1 MYRGLSPSLAARGS
15 LPYRDWDGSAGRAGE
30 RTLSGHISSYRYP
43 YRAQIFAGMAVLG
56 ALVTLQ
62 DLSVAN
68 TAAGDVS
75 LAAWG
80 ALTALTRLNLD
91 STAVTDRWA
100 ARALGRGLDGLQ
112 GLGKTTNLT
121 DREAV

>member
-1 MYRGLSPSLAARGS
+1 
-15 LPYRDWDGSAGRAGE
+15 
-30 RTLSGHISSYRYP
+30 
-43 YRAQIFAGMAVLG
+43 MAVLG

-91 STAVTDRWA
+91 STAITDRFA
-100 ARALGRGLDGLQ
+100 ACALGRGLSGFQ
-112 GLGKTTNLT
+112 GFQKTTNLV